1 MPGEKLVRELQVFTT
16 AEEEKQKIEKTIGID
31 KDEMKALKQLR
42 KTLNESRQPKEEEGT
57 VEALNLT
64 GDKKV
69 DFDLQVDKLKEWL
82 DVEKGLTRDFKEH
95 LARHIG
101 EQLMLLNTGSV
112 IEIDGKKHDI
122 YEYYKDIMESLFGKG
137 EVLTKN
143 QLVLKFEGRL
153 GKVNNS
159 DAGYLSELGKQLELS
174 KKSTETNETIDASKK
189 KQFLLLCSVIDGS
202 KYPEAKDIVKDLSET
217 PSDDTINKTISALKK
232 LDAQKLPVSLKNFIS
247 GLSDK
252 KESGAKQPMDI
263 VNTAFGIIGKYYERR
278 KYIKAW
284 LGTFQSNVQYSD
296 NEKLGSTLIDPKIE
310 GTKPAI
316 SFSKAYESIN
326 KLATGE
332 ESDINKVVTE
342 ILAAKN
348 GKEIFITYR
357 TLQTTLAFK
366 KKMGVNLKK
375 YDESTREIN
384 LELWKNIPLAQK
396 LQYIKDYAS
405 EIEYA
410 SDLMDK
416 STKIEWEYG
425 NLYDLDTEWKQSKV
439 PLKDL
444 VSGMLKQTLF
454 DLESNKNSGADTTL
468 TADQIEKAK
477 TDLKD
482 LLTDMGET
490 NSNPFMIDRLFE
502 ENLKNGIEN
511 WQADLDFISKSSL
524 GLDRADKKGYLD
536 QISSVKVLRPWM
548 IDDLKNYFTNKT
560 LDLQNLTHI
569 DDVAKFGDLLK
580 NNLNIKEIHLNID
593 LFALD
598 PNHTQEFL
606 KTLSSS
612 VRGDQTVVID
622 AKFLSPDQITLLNKT
637 EKKYKL
643 VYNTQSINNQQLEAL
658 GGHKGDLALPQ
669 LEVASA
675 EGNISSEQAFRN
687 FLQKWENGN
696 IGASLELGM
705 PMLKDSDAASI
716 KAVFGESK
724 EMTRSRNSL
733 KFPNLRSLYGNVY
746 ETLINSKITM
756 SIPALNTKFAESAK
770 AQEEFINALSVD
782 AKSMELWG
790 DSIPE
795 SLLPALS
802 GIKSSKVGL
811 GVKNLDEKLVKA
823 LTIKC
828 TENGNNKL
836 PAPNLKT
843 LDLYNISE
851 ISPAHINAFYKKWIS
866 GLNLNNIKKIDD
878 KLVASGLN
886 KLTSVELK
894 AVKKLS
900 PDMFNTLVE
909 NSRWSIDLSGLTE
922 IDTPNGG
929 TMEGKKPD
937 QIYSILDSLIQK
949 ADGQIILGDL
959 KKIPTGRTVNSAPE
973 FIENST
979 ILSDRFLPYIKKI
992 FAAILE
998 KESVTGFRKVQFQGF
1013 LGRHYQAYKKN
1024 PEKYGY

>member
-1 MPGEKLVRELQVFTT
+1 MPGEKLVRELQVFTN

-57 VEALNLT
+57 VEALTLS

-69 DFDLQVDKLKEWL
+69 DFDLQVDKLREGL

-101 EQLMLLNTGSV
+101 EQLMLLNTGSI

-153 GKVNNS
+153 GKVNDS
-159 DAGYLSELGKQLELS
+159 DAGYLSELGKQLEISKKTTETKDVLDNS
-174 KKSTETNETIDASKK
+174 KKS
-189 KQFLLLCSVIDGS
+189 QFLVLVSVTKKSDS
-202 KYPEAKDIVKDLSET
+202 ADSDVKKIINDLNDTSSTDDLNQAISELKKLNTEKLPTALKNFLATLSET
-217 PSDDTINKTISALKK
+217 
-232 LDAQKLPVSLKNFIS
+232 
-247 GLSDK
+247 
-252 KESGAKQPMDI
+252 KEGTAKQPMDI

-278 KYIKAW
+278 KYIKAG

-332 ESDINKVVTE
+332 ESDINKVVTD

-357 TLQTTLAFK
+357 TLQTTLTFK
-366 KKMGVNLKK
+366 KKMNVKLKK

-384 LELWKNIPLAQK
+384 LELGKNITLAQK
-396 LQYIKDYAS
+396 LQFVKDYAS

-416 STKIEWEYG
+416 SSKIDGEYG
-425 NLYDLDTEWKQSKV
+425 NLYDLDSQWKQSKV

-444 VSGMLKQTLF
+444 VSGILKQTLF
-454 DLESNKNSGADTTL
+454 DLESNKNSWTDTTL
-468 TADQIEKAK
+468 TADQAEKAK

-511 WQADLDFISKSSL
+511 WQADLDFISKNS
-524 GLDRADKKGYLD
+524 LDRADKKGYLD
-536 QISSVKVLRPWM
+536 QISSVKVLRSRM
-548 IDDLKNYFTNKT
+548 IDDLKNYSTNRI

-569 DDVAKFGDLLK
+569 DDVAKFGELLK
-580 NNLNIKEIHLNID
+580 NNQNIKEIHLNMD
-593 LFALD
+593 LFSLD
-598 PNHTQEFL
+598 QAHTQEFL
-606 KTLSSS
+606 KALSQS
-612 VRGDQTVVID
+612 VRADQTVTID
-622 AKFLSPDQITLLNKT
+622 AKFLSPEQITLLNT
-637 EKKYKL
+637 TDKKYKL
-643 VYNTQSINNQQLEAL
+643 VYNTQSINNKQLEAL
-658 GGHKGDLALPQ
+658 GGHKGDLSLPQ

-687 FLQKWENGN
+687 FLQKWESKN
-696 IGASLELGM
+696 IWASLELGM

-716 KAVFGESK
+716 KAVFGETK
-724 EMTRSRNSL
+724 EMIRSRNSL

-756 SIPALNTKFAESAK
+756 SIPALNTKFAESAR

-782 AKSMELWG
+782 AKSMELG
-790 DSIPE
+790 GETIPE
-795 SLLPALS
+795 KLLPALS
-802 GIKSSKVGL
+802 GLKSSKIGL
-811 GVKNLDEKLVKA
+811 GIKSLDEKLVKA

-828 TENGNNKL
+828 PENANNKL
-836 PAPNLKT
+836 PAPYLKT

-851 ISPAHINAFYKKWIS
+851 ISTEHINAFLKKWIS
-866 GLNLNNIKKIDD
+866 GLNLNNIKKLDD
-878 KLVASGLN
+878 KLIAGALN
-886 KLTSVELK
+886 KLTSLELK

-900 PDMFNTLVE
+900 PEIFKTLVE
-909 NSRWSIDLSGLTE
+909 NSEGSLDLSGVTE
-922 IDTPNGG
+922 VDITNGAAI
-929 TMEGKKPD
+929 EGKKPD
-937 QIYSILDSLIQK
+937 QIYTILDSIARK
-949 ADGQIILGDL
+949 GQGNIVLGDL
-959 KKIPTGRTVNSAPE
+959 KKIPTGRMVNWAPE

-979 ILSDRFLPYIKKI
+979 ILSNRFLPYAKKV
-992 FAAILE
+992 FETLKE
-998 KESVTGFRKVQFQGF
+998 KELEGNGKVQLQWF